1 MFEIAIVQAQVEAKR
16 KDSQNK
22 SKNKLSSVD
31 GIGMSR
37 ISLIFVEKYR
47 C

>member
-22 SKNKLSSVD
+22 SKEQAFFCRWYWNEQNQPNFCGKV
-31 GIGMSR
+31 
-37 ISLIFVEKYR
+37 
-47 C
+47 